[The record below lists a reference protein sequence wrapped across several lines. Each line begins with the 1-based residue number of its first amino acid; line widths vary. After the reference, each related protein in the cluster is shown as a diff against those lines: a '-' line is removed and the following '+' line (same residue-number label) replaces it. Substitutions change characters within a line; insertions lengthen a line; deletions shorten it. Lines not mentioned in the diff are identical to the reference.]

1 MDLKEQKIT
10 RVQVNVNT
18 NNNLSP
24 LDNDKRLPSRD
35 SRNVTKLKPLNNS
48 RKK

>member
-1 MDLKEQKIT
+1 MDLKQQKIT
-10 RVQVNVNT
+10 RVQLHVNNGLT
-18 NNNLSP
+18 P